1 MSLWRIYYSDGSTF
15 GHKDGSSLDAP
26 PHGVVCISQLSGQE
40 KTIMHGWDWYY
51 WNCEAGEWWGIDDN
65 GITDRLMHGL
75 CIEAL
80 KQGRTVTTEQ
90 FRKLMT
96 LADKDF
102 R

>member
-1 MSLWRIYYSDGSTF
+1 MTDWRIYYSDGGTF
-15 GHKDGSSLDAP
+15 SHEDGDPLSAP
-26 PHGVVCISQLSGQE
+26 PHGVVCISQFANGK

-51 WNCEAGEWWGIDDN
+51 WNAEHGEWWGIDDN

-80 KQGRTVTTEQ
+80 KQGRTVPTPLYQEM
-90 FRKLMT
+90 MT